1 LISLAIV
8 PIVNSSET
16 NNIGLGY
23 RDLFTSCY
31 IEAEGEIAK
40 IDWPA
45 IIKMPNMW
53 KTFWFRPFN
62 DNRALVSYWSIVLD
76 CDSDVKIYDEENG
89 NILWDHQ
96 GSEYPQLKIFGY
108 SGIYI
113 PKSIDNSLHVSLSG
127 NALVV
132 LTIMR

>member
-1 LISLAIV
+1 M
-8 PIVNSSET
+8 VNSIETNNENLT
-16 NNIGLGY
+16 NNIGLGNW
-23 RDLFTSCY
+23 DLFTSCY

-62 DNRALVSYWSIVLD
+62 DNRALISYWMLVLD
-76 CDSDVKIYDEENG
+76 FDSNVKIYDEENG

-108 SGIYI
+108 SGDYI
-113 PKSIDNSLHVSLSG
+113 PKSMEDSLHVSLNG
-127 NALVV
+127 KALVV
-132 LTIMR
+132 LTNLR